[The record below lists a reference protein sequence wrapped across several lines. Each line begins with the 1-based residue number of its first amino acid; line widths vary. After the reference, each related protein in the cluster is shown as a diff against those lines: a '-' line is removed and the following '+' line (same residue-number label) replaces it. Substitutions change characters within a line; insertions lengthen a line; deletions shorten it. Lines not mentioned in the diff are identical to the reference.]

1 MRFWPFF
8 LLVLLACQL
17 ETAVPLLS
25 PVPLATA
32 VPAPVAAT
40 MPAPPAIPTPPP
52 TAAPLVLPPVE
63 AGAATMPVLRVG
75 ELVTGRVGGG
85 NPPQWEIRLTA
96 GDDFLVWV
104 QPQEGLE
111 AVVQLS
117 REGERENLVNLA
129 TADPAGAWAFLTA
142 GETSYTLRV
151 AGSNGS
157 EGTFRLGVLDW
168 QRAAVLAVEGAVA
181 EDEVA
186 SYRLPF
192 TAGQTVL
199 FWLEPVGAW
208 DGVLELYA
216 PAGFVLARDESGE
229 GARKK
234 ARPRPKQ
241 VASTSF
247 ACLVTLGKKARLPL
261 RIFCGGMRSSLSVCQ
276 SFRLS
281 V

>member
-17 ETAVPLLS
+17 QTAVPLLS
-25 PVPLATA
+25 PVPPTTA

-129 TADPAGAWAFLTA
+129 TADPAGAWAFLTV

-229 GARKK
+229 GGTEEGTAT
-234 ARPRPKQ
+234 AE
-241 VASTSF
+241 ASGEYLIRVFGYLGQEGAF
-247 ACLVTLGKKARLPL
+247 AL
-261 RIFCGGMRSSLSVCQ
+261 RIFAVE
-276 SFRLS
+276 
-281 V
+281 